1 VPQGVRVRLPPLA
14 VGSAVSGQTAG
25 GGFPRPDQRAP
36 EAPSARR
43 MVRRDPQDG
52 WLPRRPRRSRHP
64 THRPCRPG
72 TCGAPATPTA
82 PRTGF
87 HPRVGASSREPVER
101 ARRPAWQAPVMVR
114 GTPPPAP
121 PAVPEPVPASV
132 QAVVPSGSQGLVP
145 GGPVPAASEGDPPAR
160 EAVAGSGAT
169 VSSRSSRLHRHQPDL
184 RRAGSSIPRSVPG
197 LQTAA
202 GRREPRLARQRPAGS
217 AGRASVAT
225 GYRKS
230 RTGAAEPGS
239 RAHRHHRG
247 SRRDVRASHHARADS
262 RPFRT
267 PCSSRRRRAGSP
279 DQRSAAGVR
288 SEGLL
293 LPARPGKPGRRA

>member
-1 VPQGVRVRLPPLA
+1 
-14 VGSAVSGQTAG
+14 
-25 GGFPRPDQRAP
+25 
-36 EAPSARR
+36 

-145 GGPVPAASEGDPPAR
+145 GGPVPAASEDDPPAR
-160 EAVAGSGAT
+160 EAVAGS
-169 VSSRSSRLHRHQPDL
+169 
-184 RRAGSSIPRSVPG
+184 SIPRSVPG
-197 LQTAA
+197 RRTAA